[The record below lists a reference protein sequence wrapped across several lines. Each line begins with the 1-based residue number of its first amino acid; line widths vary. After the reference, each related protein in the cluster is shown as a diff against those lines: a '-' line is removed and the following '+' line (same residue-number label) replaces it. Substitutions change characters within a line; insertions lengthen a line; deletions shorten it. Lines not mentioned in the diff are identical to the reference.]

1 MIAEVATLRH
11 LDAAQAATALAEAL
25 ARQLATAVAA
35 RGEASLVLS
44 GGRTPLPMLQVL
56 RRQPLPWADITITLA
71 DERFVP
77 VDHPDSNERLLRE
90 VLLQDAAVAARFVG
104 LRGTAQDPAQAASEA
119 WQRLAGVQRPFDA
132 VVLGMGDDG
141 HTASLFPGSPGIEA
155 ALDPVA
161 EPACV
166 ALQAPVAPALRLSLN
181 LAALRQARR
190 HYLHFTGD
198 AKWRTWTVSAAQ
210 PVSLVLRRLS
220 PPPQLYWAP

>member
-11 LDAAQAATALAEAL
+11 LDAAQAASALAEAL

-56 RRQPLPWADITITLA
+56 RRQPLPWGDITVTLA

-90 VLLQDAAVAARFVG
+90 ALLQDAAAGARFIG
-104 LRGTAQDPAQAASEA
+104 LRGSAASPQQAAIEA
-119 WQRLAGVQRPFDA
+119 WQQLAGVERPFDA

-141 HTASLFPGSPGIEA
+141 HTASLFPDSPGIAA
-155 ALDPVA
+155 ALDAQAV
-161 EPACV
+161 PACV
-166 ALQAPVAPALRLSLN
+166 VLQSPVAPALRLSLN

-198 AKWRTWTVSAAQ
+198 AKWRTWTASAAR
-210 PVSLVLRRLS
+210 PVSLVLRRMS